1 MKNKTEKERR
11 KIDGFDLKQNIMAFP
26 EPENSLW
33 FLKQDERVSLCACVC
48 VCVCVCVSVT

>member
-1 MKNKTEKERR
+1 MNKKTEKERR

-33 FLKQDERVSLCACVC
+33 ILWIFNGFDQEELLCKVH
-48 VCVCVCVSVT
+48 SQG